1 MKNEI
6 EFKFGDYAIIEQKR
20 HGVPNEMFVHK
31 VVGQLRSN
39 TWVDVPVR
47 VPATETLHGE
57 MEDICLCICCG
68 IDETEVRRYRVKDMR
83 RHSPV
88 SLVADEKRG
97 STITLQAVNELIAS
111 LESAGE
117 LSIREQKFLKLAKE
131 FKQLAAE
138 NVALK
143 AGASYFSYGSEH
155 NFEWHKTAKE
165 AVEAAEAAIDDY
177 RGDACDGWSEEVD
190 SICWGII
197 MQSSTKVGERPRNED
212 DRCDPAIDTVCDYA
226 LLPNIETPA
235 TDTYLA
241 RIKADGVAEREKAI
255 TFTAAKKRTQDGVAL
270 IAIGKPYKIH
280 NDDVIG
286 EFFIGERGRYG
297 VITMGRL
304 DYFTMSDEYAWEFS
318 LREGADK

>member
-97 STITLQAVNELIAS
+97 STITLQAVNELIQS

-117 LSIREQKFLKLAKE
+117 LSIREQKFLKLAKA

-143 AGASYFSYGSEH
+143 AAFNKPDAWLSWHSIPPTYQEPDRGGEYLAVHEQPGEKNDDGSDS
-155 NFEWHKTAKE
+155 WPVYAKPE
-165 AVEAAEAAIDDY
+165 
-177 RGDACDGWSEEVD
+177 
-190 SICWGII
+190 
-197 MQSSTKVGERPRNED
+197 
-212 DRCDPAIDTVCDYA
+212 
-226 LLPNIETPA
+226 IETPA
-235 TDTYLA
+235 TDAYLA
-241 RIKADGVAEREKAI
+241 GIKADGVEE
-255 TFTAAKKRTQDGVAL
+255 
-270 IAIGKPYKIH
+270 
-280 NDDVIG
+280 
-286 EFFIGERGRYG
+286 FIGRLQQHVDEGDFVG
-297 VITMGRL
+297 DEVAVIVGAI
-304 DYFTMSDEYAWEFS
+304 DCGKEFCEQ